1 MPKYIL
7 LMPFEDVSS
16 TRGKKKAEERVLLVI
31 CANATAIYN
40 KVLEVEDQLL
50 RPNVQVQARNYYN
63 ELRNSFELFQQKLR
77 QVILHAKRKR
87 ERNMHQLT
95 IHDLFK
101 S

>member
-1 MPKYIL
+1 MDETGIFFRLLPKYTL
-7 LMPFEDVSS
+7 LMPFEDVST
-16 TRGKKKAEERVLLVI
+16 TREKKKTKERMSLVV

-50 RPNVQVQARNYYN
+50 CPDVQVQARNYYN

-77 QVILHAKRKR
+77 QVILDAK
-87 ERNMHQLT
+87 ENE
-95 IHDLFK
+95 ICI

>member
-1 MPKYIL
+1 MPQ
-7 LMPFEDVSS
+7 EQ
-16 TRGKKKAEERVLLVI
+16 
-31 CANATAIYN
+31 NATAIYN

-50 RPNVQVQARNYYN
+50 CPDVQVQARNYYN

-77 QVILHAKRKR
+77 QVILDAKHKR
-87 ERNMHQLT
+87 EQNDNMHQLT